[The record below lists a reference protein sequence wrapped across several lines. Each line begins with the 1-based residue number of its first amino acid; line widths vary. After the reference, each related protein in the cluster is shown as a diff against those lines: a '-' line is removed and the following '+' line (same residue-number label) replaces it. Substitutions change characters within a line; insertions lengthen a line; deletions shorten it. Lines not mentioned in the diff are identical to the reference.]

1 MENKSREEKAEEFF
15 KSGKN
20 CSQSVFL
27 AFADILTVGFF
38 SLAALGIAAYT
49 TILVHREKKEQKQI
63 DKQEEM
69 EDPND
74 SQD

>member
-1 MENKSREEKAEEFF
+1 MN
-15 KSGKN
+15 
-20 CSQSVFL
+20 
-27 AFADILTVGFF
+27 ILTVGFF

-49 TILVHREKKEQKQI
+49 TILVHREKKEQKQV